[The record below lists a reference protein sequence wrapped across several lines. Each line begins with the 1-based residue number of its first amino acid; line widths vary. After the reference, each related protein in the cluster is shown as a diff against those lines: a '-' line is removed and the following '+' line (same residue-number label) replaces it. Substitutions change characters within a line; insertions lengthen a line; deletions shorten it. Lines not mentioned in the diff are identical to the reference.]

1 MATHFGNRNSGDD
14 TTGGCGS
21 SAPLPAILLAALLS
35 PALGCSSC
43 RAAPPRLVGQN
54 EMRRQYDM
62 NTVIERWELERNP
75 VAVVRIPARRIADSD
90 EPILGIPGCGFSRP
104 VFWSSGVE
112 VVVDS
117 GLFGDLRTV
126 HARQAQE
133 LGPDGIVVG
142 RVRDAKHD
150 PRQTVQLLVTSG
162 VVDANIHVVATV
174 SLLEEGQDAHG
185 YWARLVSDD
194 RFWTNQENRVLY
206 DFAVQ
211 ISAEGEIRLMNVA
224 GVGTSN
230 ESRE

>member
-1 MATHFGNRNSGDD
+1 
-14 TTGGCGS
+14 
-21 SAPLPAILLAALLS
+21 LIAALLVAWLS
-35 PALGCSSC
+35 PLLGCSIC
-43 RAAPPRLVGQN
+43 QAAPPEFVCQN

-75 VAVVRIPARRIADSD
+75 IAVARIPARRIADSD
-90 EPILGIPGCGFSRP
+90 EPILGIPRCGFSRP
-104 VFWSSGVE
+104 VFWSSGDE

-117 GLFGDLRTV
+117 GLFSDLRTV
-126 HARQAQE
+126 QARQAQK

-150 PRQTVQLLVTSG
+150 PRQIVQLLVRSG

-174 SLLEEGQDAHG
+174 SLLEEGRDAHG

-206 DFAVQ
+206 DFAMR
-211 ISAEGEIRLMNVA
+211 ISDEGEIRLMNVDC
-224 GVGTSN
+224 VGTSS
-230 ESRE
+230 EPRE